1 MFPFQEDLIFWT
13 SFYVDIKFGN
23 ISCIC
28 KVQILFNIK
37 SCLNKKLFKDIEYF
51 LKYLSNY

>member
-1 MFPFQEDLIFWT
+1 MFPFHEDLIFWT

-37 SCLNKKLFKDIEYF
+37 SCLNIKPLKDIEYF
-51 LKYLSNY
+51 LNY